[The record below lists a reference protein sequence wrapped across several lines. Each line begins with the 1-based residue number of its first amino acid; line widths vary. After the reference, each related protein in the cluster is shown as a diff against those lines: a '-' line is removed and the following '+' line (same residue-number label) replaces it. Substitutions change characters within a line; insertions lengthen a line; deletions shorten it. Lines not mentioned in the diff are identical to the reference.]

1 MEDEAE
7 GCDCSPTARGSGCR
21 AALTHIVNTNRQ
33 QARQEG
39 CSYTNLIRWKLFFFP
54 ALCLGN
60 FPVQEVACA
69 REDEAVGLLLCAQM
83 AAALPCSA
91 LSADPKGSDTGHQ
104 PHTAES
110 LWGCPAMGSCP

>member
-110 LWGCPAMGSCP
+110 LWGCPALGSCP